1 MISTST
7 RTLLTQD
14 LLPTV
19 VVFAVIV
26 WVLVGYARR
35 TRRAGLVPGGARR
48 SPAPGGARRS
58 PAPRRDSVAGSIAG
72 GYLVF
77 AALTAGISL
86 AAGESASYIGK
97 ALLGGAILAFAIVA
111 PLAALAVAIARRRSM
126 P

>member
-35 TRRAGLVPGGARR
+35 TRRAGLV
-48 SPAPGGARRS
+48 PAPGGARRS